1 MTKNKATKVAE
12 KFNALYF
19 LYEMDITTSSVQPAV
34 IEEDTEGD
42 FDVIVSTEGRIFS
55 YRVMKIAMK
64 VCSIYHLMLLV
75 LNSSNGLKIY
85 IHS

>member
-19 LYEMDITTSSVQPAV
+19 LDVMDTTTSSVQPAV

-42 FDVIVSTEGRIFS
+42 FDVIISTESRIFS

-64 VCSIYHLMLLV
+64 VCSMYHLMSFV
-75 LNSSNGLKIY
+75 LYGSEGLQIY

>member
-19 LYEMDITTSSVQPAV
+19 LDDMDSITSSVLPAA
-34 IEEDTEGD
+34 IEEDSNRD
-42 FDVIVSTEGRIFS
+42 FDVIISTEGRIFS
-55 YRVMKIAMK
+55 YRTMKIAMR
-64 VCSIYHLMLLV
+64 VCSMYHLMLFV
-75 LNSSNGLKIY
+75 LDSSNGLHIY

>member
-1 MTKNKATKVAE
+1 MTRNKATKVAE

-19 LYEMDITTSSVQPAV
+19 LDGKDATTSSVRPAV
-34 IEEDTEGD
+34 IKEVTEGD
-42 FDVIVSTEGRIFS
+42 FNVIISTEGRIFS

-64 VCSIYHLMLLV
+64 VCSMYHLMSFV
-75 LNSSNGLKIY
+75 LYGSEGLKIY

>member
-1 MTKNKATKVAE
+1 MTRNKATKVAE

-19 LYEMDITTSSVQPAV
+19 LNEMDTTTSDVQPAV
-34 IEEDTEGD
+34 IEEDSDGD
-42 FDVIVSTEGRIFS
+42 FDVIVSTDGRIFS

-64 VCSIYHLMLLV
+64 VCSMYHLMSFILYD
-75 LNSSNGLKIY
+75 SKGLQIY